1 MQKDKHSYNSSKVA
15 IAIAAM
21 ILAQPVAP
29 AQTPPPKRPQLV
41 VGIVVDGLKAEY
53 LDLLNGYFS
62 DGGFRRLMNQGVTIE
77 NVEYGTPVDNTAA
90 TAMLYTG
97 AAPAINGV
105 PSSEIYD
112 QDRKVAYSIFMDPT
126 KIGNFTDETYSPG
139 AMLVSTISDEI
150 RMDNGGL
157 GMVHSIAPDAQT
169 AIIMSGHAGN
179 SAFWI
184 SDVNGKWATTTF
196 YKDVPTPISTKN
208 FTSPLSARL
217 DTMVWMPSLPVES
230 YPDLPDFKKYY
241 PFRYHFSA
249 GNHARF
255 SWFKKSAPGNNEVTN
270 MAIDYISDLN
280 LGKHESMDMLNVGY
294 SLSHFPGVRDAD
306 DRVEQMDSYIRL
318 DADLHRLMKAIDSSV
333 GLENTFIFLAGTPA
347 QQNDKPDDPRWAI
360 PYGEF
365 STRKAVSL
373 LNMYLIALHGNG
385 EWIKGYHN
393 GQIYLN
399 THLIKDKGIDI
410 RELRSVAASF
420 LARMSGVSQSWTID
434 DIEASKV
441 GDNPAM
447 TRRNTSVK
455 RAGDIF
461 ISVTPGWDLVNDVD
475 QSHITRHTQRSA
487 STASPLFIMAPNLNA
502 GRIDTPVDVL
512 EIAPTIARLLRI
524 RSPNAAANPTISAIF
539 APVLKKQ

>member
-1 MQKDKHSYNSSKVA
+1 MQKSKHIYSSSK
-15 IAIAAM
+15 IALALAAM
-21 ILAQPVAP
+21 TFAQPVVQ
-29 AQTPPPKRPQLV
+29 AQTAPPKRPQLV

-53 LDLLNGYFS
+53 LDLLNSYFS
-62 DGGFRRLMNQGVTIE
+62 DGGFRRLMNNGITIE
-77 NVEYGTPVDNTAA
+77 NVDYGTAVDNTAA

-97 AAPAINGV
+97 AAPSVNGI
-105 PSSEIYD
+105 PASEIYD
-112 QDRKVAYSIFMDPT
+112 KERKVAYSIFLDSS
-126 KIGNFTDETYSPG
+126 KIGNFTDETYSPA
-139 AMLVSTISDEI
+139 AMLVSTLSDEVRI
-150 RMDNGGL
+150 DNSGL
-157 GMVHSIAPDAQT
+157 GAVHAIAPDAQS
-169 AIIMSGHAGN
+169 AIIMGGHAGN

-196 YKDVPTPISTKN
+196 YKDVPTTISTRN

-217 DTMVWMPSLPVES
+217 DTMVWTPSLPIES

-249 GNHARF
+249 GNRDRF
-255 SWFKKSAPGNNEVTN
+255 NWFKKSAPGNMEITN
-270 MAIDYISDLN
+270 VAIDYITNLN
-280 LGKHESMDMLNVGY
+280 LGKHESMDMLNIGY
-294 SLSHFPGVRDAD
+294 SLAHFPGVRDSD
-306 DRVEQMDSYIRL
+306 DRVEQMDSYIKL
-318 DADLHRLMKAIDSSV
+318 DADINRLFHAIDSSV
-333 GLENTFIFLAGTPA
+333 GLNNTFIFLAGTPA

-385 EWIKGYHN
+385 EWVKGYHN
-393 GQIYLN
+393 GQVFLN
-399 THLIKDKGIDI
+399 TQLIKDKGLDI
-410 RELRSVAASF
+410 REIRSVAASF

-441 GDNPAM
+441 GNNPLV

-461 ISVTPGWDLVNDVD
+461 LSVTPGWDLVDDLD
-475 QSHITRHTQRSA
+475 QSRITRHTQRPA
-487 STASPLFIMAPNLNA
+487 ATTSPLFIMSPALNS

-539 APVLKKQ
+539 APTFKK